1 MNDNANS
8 CNSPLNIAREEIP
21 DLYSVK
27 VHDHFPKLVGVHM
40 NEQREQQQRSP
51 MSHCPM
57 LYYHYLFSCFRFHS
71 ISLTAISISSSWPN
85 KIRSRSRHQVQ
96 IGDDLAMDEANSILM
111 RANDQ
116 VTIMIWSSCRLWRW
130 FWKAIW
136 MQLVLVRTK
145 WWQSPGGHFLDFSIF
160 PIIKV
165 SYVCDVIANDPR
177 LADGYNGIG
186 ISQVKTFQ
194 HWLVPFREILSS
206 NSNPCPTHDPR
217 MVF

>member
-1 MNDNANS
+1 MSTAVVILHPHKTKAASQLVWGLARDGPCFHSFCSCQTYFCSGIAANSMLVLKLCKFANKKEATTRHGVNDNANS

-116 VTIMIWSSCRLWRW
+116 VTIMIWSSCRL
-130 FWKAIW
+130 
-136 MQLVLVRTK
+136 
-145 WWQSPGGHFLDFSIF
+145 
-160 PIIKV
+160 
-165 SYVCDVIANDPR
+165 
-177 LADGYNGIG
+177 
-186 ISQVKTFQ
+186 
-194 HWLVPFREILSS
+194 
-206 NSNPCPTHDPR
+206 
-217 MVF
+217 

>member
-1 MNDNANS
+1 MFANKKEATTRHGVNDNANS

-27 VHDHFPKLVGVHM
+27 VHDHFPKLVDVDM
-40 NEQREQQQRSP
+40 DEQREQQQLS
-51 MSHCPM
+51 PM

-116 VTIMIWSSCRLWRW
+116 VTI
-130 FWKAIW
+130 
-136 MQLVLVRTK
+136 
-145 WWQSPGGHFLDFSIF
+145 
-160 PIIKV
+160 
-165 SYVCDVIANDPR
+165 VI
-177 LADGYNGIG
+177 
-186 ISQVKTFQ
+186 
-194 HWLVPFREILSS
+194 
-206 NSNPCPTHDPR
+206 
-217 MVF
+217 

>member
-1 MNDNANS
+1 MFANKKEATTRHGVNDNANS

-57 LYYHYLFSCFRFHS
+57 LYYHYFFSCFRFHS

-116 VTIMIWSSCRLWRW
+116 VTIMI
-130 FWKAIW
+130 
-136 MQLVLVRTK
+136 
-145 WWQSPGGHFLDFSIF
+145 
-160 PIIKV
+160 
-165 SYVCDVIANDPR
+165 
-177 LADGYNGIG
+177 
-186 ISQVKTFQ
+186 
-194 HWLVPFREILSS
+194 
-206 NSNPCPTHDPR
+206 
-217 MVF
+217 